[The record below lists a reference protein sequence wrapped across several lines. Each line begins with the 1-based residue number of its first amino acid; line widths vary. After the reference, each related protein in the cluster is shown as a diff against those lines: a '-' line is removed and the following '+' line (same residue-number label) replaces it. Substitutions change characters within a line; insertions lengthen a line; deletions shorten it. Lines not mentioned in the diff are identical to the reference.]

1 MIEVRV
7 FATLRQGRD
16 KVTLLSP
23 EGIACA
29 GDILDRMNIPQE
41 EVSILLIN
49 GFHHKPESEVKDG
62 DIVALFPPVG
72 GGSQIC
78 AQCPRPERSGMRAAS
93 AQTCSGG
100 WLRRSGRA
108 SHRYAC
114 PHWHRLS
121 AGGGR

>member
-41 EVSILLIN
+41 EVSSRN
-49 GFHHKPESEVKDG
+49 RK
-62 DIVALFPPVG
+62 
-72 GGSQIC
+72 
-78 AQCPRPERSGMRAAS
+78 
-93 AQTCSGG
+93 
-100 WLRRSGRA
+100 
-108 SHRYAC
+108 
-114 PHWHRLS
+114 
-121 AGGGR
+121 